1 MIAFTLQCD
10 PKAEPTAGDIAGVDA
25 AFNSCNIA
33 QCGRMSSIPDEVTW
47 WQPDTHLIGVYMRHP
62 CRGVTYH

>member
-47 WQPDTHLIGVYMRHP
+47 RQPGTHI
-62 CRGVTYH
+62 